1 MGVGWENKMFQGT
14 FVSAWPSV
22 LIEMSILF
30 FRRLIKSCY
39 IFQPIPGVPPEPVFV
54 NLASELTLPETHNI
68 TSAIQFVAGVGAQRG
83 IKPTSTRALRSHTHQ
98 VKLSR
103 S

>member
-1 MGVGWENKMFQGT
+1 MFQGT

-30 FRRLIKSCY
+30 FRQLIKSFF
-39 IFQPIPGVPPEPVFV
+39 ISHQIPGVSPEPVFV
-54 NLASELTLPETHNI
+54 DLASELTLPETHNI

-83 IKPTSTRALRSHTHQ
+83 IKPTSTWALRSHAYQ